1 MENIKV
7 LIADDNFVA
16 RRGLRS
22 YFREQEDIVVVGEAS
37 NGSEAVEFVRN
48 KNVDIVLMDLR
59 MPNKNGIEATAE
71 IVKIKPEV
79 KVLVLTVVGDKMI
92 LIRSLMAGAKGC
104 LVYGRFTP
112 EELLENIYRLASGK
126 DSIESPMAPDVLSQI
141 KDNIDRS
148 HSIREASNIEPL
160 SDREVEILSLI
171 AIGKSN
177 KEIADILNIKEKT
190 VKNYISNI
198 YSKLQIKSR
207 YEAISYLL
215 NVPCDGNG

>member
-92 LIRSLMAGAKGC
+92 LIRSLMA
-104 LVYGRFTP
+104 
-112 EELLENIYRLASGK
+112 
-126 DSIESPMAPDVLSQI
+126 
-141 KDNIDRS
+141 
-148 HSIREASNIEPL
+148 
-160 SDREVEILSLI
+160 
-171 AIGKSN
+171 
-177 KEIADILNIKEKT
+177 
-190 VKNYISNI
+190 
-198 YSKLQIKSR
+198 
-207 YEAISYLL
+207 
-215 NVPCDGNG
+215 